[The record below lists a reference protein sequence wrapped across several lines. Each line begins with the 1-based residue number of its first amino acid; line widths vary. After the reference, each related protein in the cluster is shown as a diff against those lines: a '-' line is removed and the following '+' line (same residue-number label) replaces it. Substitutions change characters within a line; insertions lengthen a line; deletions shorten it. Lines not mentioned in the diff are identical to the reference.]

1 MANFSI
7 SSGKNIFGQEVP
19 ELTDEELLMMIMP
32 AGGIGGATKGAGGIM
47 SFLKKMFGKAKSKRK
62 FPFGYGYPTQNAHSQ
77 IDNLIAKDEILK
89 LVKSVQKPQ
98 ISSYIPDNLPK
109 HALPP
114 DPNKIKMILRN
125 DPRKLRR

>member
-1 MANFSI
+1 MAGFSTP
-7 SSGKNIFGQEVP
+7 SGKNVFGQEVP
-19 ELTDEELLMMIMP
+19 ELTEEELLMMIMP
-32 AGGIGGATKGAGGIM
+32 MGGVGGAAKGGTGIM
-47 SFLKKMFGKAKSKRK
+47 SFLKKMFGRAKSKRK
-62 FPFGYGYPTQNAHSQ
+62 FPEGYGYPTQKAHSQ

-125 DPRKLRR
+125 DPRKLRK